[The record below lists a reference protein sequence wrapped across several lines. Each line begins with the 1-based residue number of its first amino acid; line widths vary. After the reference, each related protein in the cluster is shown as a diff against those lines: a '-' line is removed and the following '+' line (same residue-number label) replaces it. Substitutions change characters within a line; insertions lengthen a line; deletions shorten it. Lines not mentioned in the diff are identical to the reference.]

1 MDQLSCPIS
10 TFGCIGEN
18 NFIVKQN
25 VFTCSNEWNKITE
38 TSVVFG
44 SPENHIRFWYRLLQA
59 ISKASSS
66 HLKEIMAFIGV
77 NTVISSMKLLVNNSW
92 WKNCTWFLFIYILMQ
107 FIIQQRPP
115 FKVQKIRVLTVI
127 FTALCIS
134 SHSLHSQHEKNKK
147 LMYQIRKSLCGS
159 LNLCVE
165 LLFISSTMVASRD
178 RGCIAL
184 GTA

>member
-1 MDQLSCPIS
+1 
-10 TFGCIGEN
+10 
-18 NFIVKQN
+18 
-25 VFTCSNEWNKITE
+25 
-38 TSVVFG
+38 
-44 SPENHIRFWYRLLQA
+44 
-59 ISKASSS
+59 
-66 HLKEIMAFIGV
+66 
-77 NTVISSMKLLVNNSW
+77 
-92 WKNCTWFLFIYILMQ
+92 MQ

-178 RGCIAL
+178 WGRIAL